1 MYLLCT
7 SLYNGVIV
15 IMDWNKDNES
25 KDITVIAH
33 CLMNK
38 PSRILGFNAP
48 MFKHASTDAKRQN
61 IIQLP
66 CPEMIYFGI
75 DRREITK
82 DQLDH
87 PNYIRFCHELF
98 KPFADMIEQ
107 FADTGM
113 SIRIIG
119 VPKSPSCGA
128 ELTTIGGKGGYVTD
142 FTHEHVTGTG
152 VFFEE
157 IENELVR
164 RSVLFE
170 IDDIK

>member
-1 MYLLCT
+1 MGEIG
-7 SLYNGVIV
+7 N
-15 IMDWNKDNES
+15 MDNEA
-25 KDITVIAH
+25 KEIIVIAH

-48 MFKHASTDAKRQN
+48 ILDLTSANVRCKN

-75 DRREITK
+75 NRREITK

-87 PNYIRFCHELF
+87 PNYRRFCRELF

-107 FADTGM
+107 FADVGM
-113 SIRIIG
+113 RIKIIG
-119 VPKSPSCGA
+119 VSKSPSCGA
-128 ELTTIGGKGGYVTD
+128 EITTIGGEGGCVTT
-142 FTHEHVTGTG
+142 FTHEHVAGAG

-157 IENELVR
+157 IEDELVR
-164 RSVLFE
+164 RSILIE
-170 IDDIK
+170 LEDLK

>member
-1 MYLLCT
+1 
-7 SLYNGVIV
+7 
-15 IMDWNKDNES
+15 MDKDKES
-25 KDITVIAH
+25 KEITVIAH
-33 CLMNK
+33 CLINK

-48 MFKHASTDAKRQN
+48 MFKPISTDAKRQN